1 MEDLPPLPS
10 SRNSCRPTS
19 ALFSSP
25 ELSDSHL
32 YIRDFV
38 RETRQTLNF
47 TPVQLPILDDHQLS
61 GLSDGETILVP
72 LSCSTLNALASMTRQ
87 LDSITTQIGN
97 ITAQLGT
104 IQAATHTMPTWTALE
119 GVLTP
124 INAAIR
130 DLSHRVSAPAP
141 QAPAPTRPPVP
152 PTGATTRQ
160 APPPTRPVVPPS
172 GTHAPPPPRPKTRA
186 PPPDRAP
193 SASFDPDIPRYDVDT
208 RSFYGDPRAYADKFP
223 DSWEANAFREGKY
236 PDPTTFIAGHLAP
249 DCPKPQRSYAKVAS
263 AGAPKGKKNKGSLT
277 AAQVASA
284 SNSVPASQPP
294 KSLPTAERR
303 FYAPRSSPSEHQ
315 QASLIAASFPDIAA
329 RVLRDANCILPLA
342 VTTKVNDRGS
352 VTLLVSDPTTP
363 AAALAPYFDALSAQL
378 NKSFPVGESPWL
390 PFRLAPNEAQLAIH
404 SLPIA
409 FLPED
414 PEELLPCL
422 AESILNSK
430 NIRILAARY
439 LNPDTRSREG
449 KSATSVIIS
458 VHPGDVPAM
467 GSSIRLFS
475 RSRTVERAYSS
486 NRYTQCKNCW
496 GFGHVAPR
504 CPSVVPV
511 CPICSLNHTR
521 AMHRCPNP
529 TCPGGGNLKA
539 TPGCCSSS
547 PPRCANCEG
556 AHTATHRD
564 CDSRPSPPTLRRST
578 AAETIVLPPPA
589 GDEMD
594 TDADVD
600 NLSPP
605 ASPTRSL
612 QSAFEMAT
620 PRARSSTILPASVGP
635 TQGSRSLPPVEP
647 VSPSPMSRNPSGL
660 AR

>member
-10 SRNSCRPTS
+10 SRNSSRAPS
-19 ALFSSP
+19 AQSSSP
-25 ELSDSHL
+25 ELSESHL

-38 RETRQTLNF
+38 RETRQRLNF
-47 TPVQLPILDDHQLS
+47 TSVQLPILDDHQLS

-87 LDSITTQIGN
+87 LDTITTQLGN
-97 ITAQLGT
+97 IQTAL
-104 IQAATHTMPTWTALE
+104 HTMPSWPALQ
-119 GVLTP
+119 GVLEP

-130 DLSHRVSAPAP
+130 DLSHRVTAPP
-141 QAPAPTRPPVP
+141 PLAPAPTRPPVP
-152 PTGATTRQ
+152 PTGATTHQ
-160 APPPTRPVVPPS
+160 APTTARPPIPPS
-172 GTHAPPPPRPKTRA
+172 GAPAPPSSRPRARA
-186 PPPDRAP
+186 PPPNKG
-193 SASFDPDIPRYDVDT
+193 SSSSFDPDIPRYDVGT
-208 RSFYGDPRAYADKFP
+208 RSFYGDPRAYAAKFP

-249 DCPKPQRSYAKVAS
+249 DCPKPQQSYAKVAS
-263 AGAPKGKKNKGSLT
+263 AGAPKGKKNKSSLT

-284 SNSVPASQPP
+284 STGAPATQPP

-315 QASLIAASFPDIAA
+315 QASLIAATFPDIAA

-352 VTLLVSDPTTP
+352 VTLLVTDPATP
-363 AAALAPYFDALSAQL
+363 AAAFAPYFDALSTQL

-404 SLPIA
+404 SLPLA

-414 PEELLPCL
+414 PNELFPCL

-430 NIRILAARY
+430 NIRILAARF
-439 LNPDTRSREG
+439 LNPDARSREN
-449 KSATSVIIS
+449 KTATSVIVS
-458 VHPGDVPAM
+458 VHPGDVPVM

-496 GFGHVAPR
+496 GFGHLAPR
-504 CPSVVPV
+504 CRSVDPV
-511 CPICSLNHTR
+511 CPICSLSHTR

-529 TCPGGGNLKA
+529 TCPGGGNTKA

-547 PPRCANCEG
+547 PPRCANCDG

-564 CDSRPSPPTLRRST
+564 CDSRPSPPTLRRFT
-578 AAETIVLPPPA
+578 AAEKTVPPPPV

-594 TDADVD
+594 TANDDD
-600 NLSPP
+600 DLSPP

-620 PRARSSTILPASVGP
+620 PRARSSTILPAPVGP
-635 TQGSRSLPPVEP
+635 AQGCRLLPPVEP
-647 VSPSPMSRNPSGL
+647 ASPSPVSRTPSGL

>member
-10 SRNSCRPTS
+10 SRNSSRAPS
-19 ALFSSP
+19 AQSSSP
-25 ELSDSHL
+25 ELSESHL

-38 RETRQTLNF
+38 RETRQRLNF
-47 TPVQLPILDDHQLS
+47 TSVQLPILDDHQLS

-87 LDSITTQIGN
+87 LDTITTQLGN
-97 ITAQLGT
+97 IQTAL
-104 IQAATHTMPTWTALE
+104 HTMPTWPALQ
-119 GVLTP
+119 GVIEP

-130 DLSHRVSAPAP
+130 DLSHRVTAPPP

-152 PTGATTRQ
+152 PTGVTTHQASATAR
-160 APPPTRPVVPPS
+160 PPIPPS
-172 GTHAPPPPRPKTRA
+172 GATAPPLSRPKARA
-186 PPPDRAP
+186 PPPNKG
-193 SASFDPDIPRYDVDT
+193 SSSSFDPDIPRYDVGT
-208 RSFYGDPRAYADKFP
+208 RSFYGDPRAYAVKFP

-236 PDPTTFIAGHLAP
+236 PDPTTFIPGHLAP
-249 DCPKPQRSYAKVAS
+249 DCPKPQQSYAKAAS
-263 AGAPKGKKNKGSLT
+263 AGAPKGKKNKSSLT

-284 SNSVPASQPP
+284 STGVPVSQPP

-315 QASLIAASFPDIAA
+315 QASLIAATFPDIAA

-352 VTLLVSDPTTP
+352 VTLLVTDPATP
-363 AAALAPYFDALSAQL
+363 AAAFAPYFDALSTQL

-414 PEELLPCL
+414 PNELFPCL

-430 NIRILAARY
+430 NIRILAARF
-439 LNPDTRSREG
+439 LNPDARSREN
-449 KSATSVIIS
+449 KTATSVIVS
-458 VHPGDVPAM
+458 VHPGDVPVM

-504 CPSVVPV
+504 CPSIDPV

-529 TCPGGGNLKA
+529 TCPGGGNTKA

-547 PPRCANCEG
+547 PPRCANCDG

-578 AAETIVLPPPA
+578 AAETIIPRPPA

-594 TDADVD
+594 TANDDD
-600 NLSPP
+600 DLSPP

-620 PRARSSTILPASVGP
+620 PRARSSTILPAPVGP
-635 TQGSRSLPPVEP
+635 TQGSRLLPPVEP
-647 VSPSPMSRNPSGL
+647 ASPSPMSRTPSGL

>member
-1 MEDLPPLPS
+1 MADLPSLPS
-10 SRNSCRPTS
+10 SGVPSRASS
-19 ALFSSP
+19 AQSSSP
-25 ELSDSHL
+25 ELNESHL
-32 YIRDFV
+32 YIRDLV
-38 RETRQTLNF
+38 RETRQRLNF
-47 TPVQLPILDDHQLS
+47 TSVQLPILDDHQLS
-61 GLSDGETILVP
+61 GLSDGETILIP
-72 LSCSTLNALASMTRQ
+72 LSCSALNALASMTRQ
-87 LDSITTQIGN
+87 LDTITTQ
-97 ITAQLGT
+97 LCS
-104 IQAATHTMPTWTALE
+104 IQQAVHTMPTWTVLE

-130 DLSHRVSAPAP
+130 DLSHRVTAPP
-141 QAPAPTRPPVP
+141 LQAPAPTRPSVP
-152 PTGATTRQ
+152 PASVTTRQ
-160 APPPTRPVVPPS
+160 APAPTRPAIPPS
-172 GTHAPPPPRPKTRA
+172 AAPALPPARPKARAPRPNKG
-186 PPPDRAP
+186 
-193 SASFDPDIPRYDVDT
+193 SSSSSFDPDIHTYDVAT
-208 RSFYGDPRAYADKFP
+208 RSFYGDPRAYTDKFR

-249 DCPKPQRSYAKVAS
+249 DCPKPQQSYAKVAS
-263 AGAPKGKKNKGSLT
+263 AGAPKGRKNKSSLT

-284 SNSVPASQPP
+284 SNSVPDTQPP

-303 FYAPRSSPSEHQ
+303 FFAPRSFPSEHQ
-315 QASLIAASFPDIAA
+315 QASLIAATFPDIAA

-352 VTLLVSDPTTP
+352 VTLLVTDPATP
-363 AAALAPYFDALSAQL
+363 AAAFAPYFDALSAQL
-378 NKSFPVGESPWL
+378 NKSFSVGESPWL

-409 FLPED
+409 CLPED
-414 PEELLPCL
+414 PDELFPCL

-430 NIRILAARY
+430 DIRILAARY
-439 LNPDTRSREG
+439 LNPDAMSREC
-449 KSATSVIIS
+449 KSATSVIVS

-496 GFGHVAPR
+496 GYGHVAPR
-504 CPSVVPV
+504 CPSADPV

-521 AMHRCPNP
+521 AIHRCPNP

-547 PPRCANCEG
+547 PPRCANCQG

-564 CDSRPSPPTLRRST
+564 CDSRPTPPALRRSS
-578 AAETIVLPPPA
+578 AAEEIVPPPPA
-589 GDEMD
+589 GDAMD
-594 TDADVD
+594 TATDEHD
-600 NLSPP
+600 LSPP
-605 ASPTRSL
+605 ASHTRPL

-620 PRARSSTILPASVGP
+620 PRARSSTIVPAQLGP
-635 TQGSRSLPPVEP
+635 PQGSRALPPTEP
-647 VSPSPMSRNPSGL
+647 ASPSPMSRNPSGL